1 MEISVYITS
10 YNKRQYISQA
20 IESVLNQTMPAKE
33 IIIIDDYSRDN
44 SQEIIRE
51 YTNRYPDIIKPIFNE
66 QNKGISKARNI
77 ALSNCKYELIT
88 YLDGDDIFYKNKLEN
103 ESNYL
108 INNPVQVVYSNFD
121 YINLD
126 DKVIGRF
133 ANDSDSPAVGD
144 IFTNTF
150 LRDYNVSS
158 GNNYNYEMF
167 YKSCLSISGFYDEK
181 IIIWE
186 DWDFRIRMS
195 KKFQYGYCPD
205 VNSAYRKL
213 ENGLH
218 NSVPGLHYREQMK
231 IYKKNKHLLSDLEE
245 SEKRVIQNRIYSKL
259 KKLII
264 NIGRLNISKK
274 QYLRLI
280 INCVQFIWTFQS
292 KKTVG
297 FFYKE
302 LFNYDA

>member
-245 SEKRVIQNRIYSKL
+245 NEKRVIQNRIYSKL

-280 INCVQFIWTFQS
+280 INCVQFIWAFQS